1 MIQAI
6 NQYLSRYDLSIDEL
20 LTFRLEKTV
29 TIQVWQVGF
38 LFRIL
43 QIAIVTFFVFQ
54 MYVYDQW
61 ALIEIPVG
69 SLNAWSQARNFMD
82 DAGLSSFAS
91 LPYCNNASYAY
102 TYDSEL
108 DYTTNGGPPVCEAL
122 ADWEVVQKTG
132 ITAQS
137 NSLIF
142 MTVFIEKSEFAW
154 PCAGLM
160 NDTMTAKCLSDA
172 GTLETTHGGS
182 QCKCEAQ
189 RTVYPVGVDKMGF
202 AFEHNI
208 KNGTNFADIGS
219 NSHEVTDETA
229 NPPVYGIISKIRCA
243 NGTDIQ
249 VPPGTSVGLSLQ
261 DWIGIASTGSAAV
274 PQVSLDGAA
283 ADLKPDDTRNGRH
296 PPFRTSGIALQ
307 IRIEYDNLHAND
319 GGAGLYNRQVYAKVT
334 PSVTTSQWAGNGE
347 SSTLAKHRSAPKPSL
362 SHLPCPLVLSPSP
375 GPITI
380 MKQYPTGTPGQM
392 TYDKVFRYRQGVV
405 VTFSSVGRLYKW
417 DWQFFLLELI
427 TVSVMLRVA
436 KTVAGMYAIY
446 GAALGLGPKAEMIRN
461 KTREQFNI
469 NLRFADIGIKAVVR
483 AFQFAQFDKDKDG
496 EMNEIDIV
504 QSLAL
509 IGRCSFDQAY
519 AMAHI
524 ILKHADVDTKL
535 SHLKGEATEAATLDF
550 VEYMQA
556 TESAKMVPPFEKY
569 LTMVEA
575 EAFPDGTFPATSN
588 RKACKE
594 AFDEV
599 RQKRWPHGNI
609 PTGKST
615 LSELSSVTEVEG
627 VTIKTSD

>member
-38 LFRIL
+38 LYRIL

-54 MYVYDQW
+54 MVVYDQW
-61 ALIEIPVG
+61 ALVEIPVG
-69 SLNAWSQARNFMD
+69 SLNAWSQARNFKD

-102 TYDSEL
+102 TYDWEL

-154 PCAGLM
+154 PCAGPL
-160 NDTMTAKCLSDA
+160 NDSQTTKCLSDA

-182 QCKCEAQ
+182 QCKCETQ

-202 AFEHNI
+202 AFEHNV

-243 NGTDIQ
+243 NGTDIP
-249 VPPGTSVGLSLQ
+249 VPPGASVGLSLQ
-261 DWIGIASTGSAAV
+261 DWIRIASTGSAAV

-307 IRIEYDNLHAND
+307 IRVEYDNLNPND
-319 GGAGLYNRQVYAKVT
+319 GGAHPYNRQVYAKVT

-362 SHLPCPLVLSPSP
+362 SHLPSLPSRPLTFTRADHHHEAVPDWHSGPDVLRQSLPLSS
-375 GPITI
+375 GRRRHVQQRRQTLQIRLAI
-380 MKQYPTGTPGQM
+380 LLVRAHHRQ
-392 TYDKVFRYRQGVV
+392 RYAACCEDGGGDVRDLRCG
-405 VTFSSVGRLYKW
+405 
-417 DWQFFLLELI
+417 
-427 TVSVMLRVA
+427 LRVR
-436 KTVAGMYAIY
+436 
-446 GAALGLGPKAEMIRN
+446 AE
-461 KTREQFNI
+461 
-469 NLRFADIGIKAVVR
+469 
-483 AFQFAQFDKDKDG
+483 
-496 EMNEIDIV
+496 
-504 QSLAL
+504 
-509 IGRCSFDQAY
+509 GRD
-519 AMAHI
+519 
-524 ILKHADVDTKL
+524 D
-535 SHLKGEATEAATLDF
+535 
-550 VEYMQA
+550 
-556 TESAKMVPPFEKY
+556 P
-569 LTMVEA
+569 
-575 EAFPDGTFPATSN
+575 
-588 RKACKE
+588 
-594 AFDEV
+594 
-599 RQKRWPHGNI
+599 
-609 PTGKST
+609 
-615 LSELSSVTEVEG
+615 
-627 VTIKTSD
+627 